1 MRKGFDAEYMAK
13 VALDA
18 IREEKT
24 LAELSSQY
32 ERSERNCTGNFV
44 SGEGLTLQITNCLNP
59 VILFP
64 IYQQTGEKPEFLEQL
79 RSQTGV
85 WERAV
90 YRLR

>member
-44 SGEGLTLQITNCLNP
+44 SSEGLT
-59 VILFP
+59 
-64 IYQQTGEKPEFLEQL
+64 
-79 RSQTGV
+79 
-85 WERAV
+85 
-90 YRLR
+90 